1 MLKPKYRDEQAFTEI
16 KNTDSPALMKR
27 IGGQVQTCEHWERV
41 KFQVMEDILTTKF
54 SQIKEL
60 YYSLLNTRPLEL
72 IEATLD
78 NFWGAGAIL
87 GSIALEEGCW
97 VGQNHLGKILM
108 KVQNNLLQALEKV

>member
-1 MLKPKYRDEQAFTEI
+1 MVNK
-16 KNTDSPALMKR
+16 

-41 KFQVMEDILTTKF
+41 KLQVMEDIITAKF

-108 KVQNNLLQALEKV
+108 KVRNNLLQEIEKV